1 MSDTITSTIPAQ
13 AGDATV
19 ATAQP
24 MAPGNLVSGDATL
37 AAPMGV
43 SEQSTQ
49 GKTISLPTSA
59 FAKLK
64 AEAAEK
70 GKKAALTE
78 MQAKAKAF
86 GFDSVDAMFEALQ
99 TARGSEAVETQQETR
114 AAHKAA
120 PVQQPKQ
127 SGSKDT
133 VAAEAIR
140 IAKEMERA
148 RKEAEKASREARRY
162 RQELEEYQAQAEMK
176 EVLLRAGVRDEVDYA
191 LTLMRKD
198 IQTKL
203 ETDPELASYSTDE
216 FLKSLRQTKPFLF
229 GESRLPATTGT
240 GGEGPQARPAA
251 PGQAAATIA
260 QSEQFDA
267 RKATSEQIKA
277 RLAQLGVQYSRQ

>member
-1 MSDTITSTIPAQ
+1 MSDTNSTIPAQ
-13 AGDATV
+13 PGDAV
-19 ATAQP
+19 ASTAQP
-24 MAPGNLVSGDATL
+24 VAPGNLVSGDTTVAS
-37 AAPMGV
+37 ASSGE
-43 SEQSTQ
+43 SQTQ

-70 GKKAALTE
+70 GKKAALSE
-78 MQAKAKAF
+78 VEQKAKAF
-86 GFDSVDAMFEALQ
+86 GFDSVDAMFKALESSRHS
-99 TARGSEAVETQQETR
+99 AASETQETR
-114 AAHKAA
+114 PAQKPAQA
-120 PVQQPKQ
+120 QPKQ
-127 SGSKDT
+127 GGSKDA
-133 VAAEAIR
+133 VAAEALR

-176 EVLLRAGVRDEVDYA
+176 EILLRAGVRDEIDYA

-198 IQTKL
+198 IQAKL

-216 FLKSLRQTKPFLF
+216 FLRNLRSNKPFLF

-260 QSEQFDA
+260 QGEQFDA
-267 RKATSEQIKA
+267 RKATAEQIKA

>member
-1 MSDTITSTIPAQ
+1 MSDQIISTTPAQ

-24 MAPGNLVSGDATL
+24 IAPGNLVSGDTTV
-37 AAPMGV
+37 AAPM
-43 SEQSTQ
+43 SAPEQAQ

-78 MQAKAKAF
+78 METKAKAF
-86 GFDSVDAMFEALQ
+86 GFGSVDAMFEALQ
-99 TARGSEAVETQQETR
+99 SARSGAGGETQQETR
-114 AAHKAA
+114 AAPKAA
-120 PVQQPKQ
+120 PAQQPKQ
-127 SGSKDT
+127 GVQKDA
-133 VAAEAIR
+133 VAAEALR

-216 FLKSLRQTKPFLF
+216 FLKTLRQTKPFLF

-251 PGQAAATIA
+251 PGQAASTIA
-260 QSEQFDA
+260 QTEQFDA
-267 RKATSEQIKA
+267 RKASTEQIKA

>member
-1 MSDTITSTIPAQ
+1 MSETISTTPAQ

-24 MAPGNLVSGDATL
+24 IAPGNLVSGDTV
-37 AAPMGV
+37 AAPMGAP
-43 SEQSTQ
+43 EQQQ

-64 AEAAEK
+64 ADAAEK

-99 TARGSEAVETQQETR
+99 TARASTTVETQPETR
-114 AAHKAA
+114 AAPKATQA
-120 PVQQPKQ
+120 QKPAQ
-127 SGSKDT
+127 
-133 VAAEAIR
+133 AAGNVSSEALR

-162 RQELEEYQAQAEMK
+162 RQELEEFQATAEMK
-176 EVLLRAGVRDEVDYA
+176 EVLLRAGVREDVDYA
-191 LTLMRKD
+191 LDLMRRD
-198 IQTKL
+198 INAKL
-203 ETDPELASYSTDE
+203 QTDPELASYSTDE
-216 FLKSLRQTKPFLF
+216 FLKSLRTNKPFLF
-229 GESRLPATTGT
+229 GESRVAATTGT

-260 QSEQFDA
+260 QGEQFDA
-267 RKATSEQIKA
+267 RKASSEQIKA

>member
-1 MSDTITSTIPAQ
+1 MSDQIISTTPAQ

-24 MAPGNLVSGDATL
+24 IAPGNLVSGDTTV
-37 AAPMGV
+37 AAPMGAP
-43 SEQSTQ
+43 EQAQ

-86 GFDSVDAMFEALQ
+86 GFDSVDSMFEALQ
-99 TARGSEAVETQQETR
+99 TARSGASVETQQETR
-114 AAHKAA
+114 AAPKAA
-120 PVQQPKQ
+120 PTQQPKQ
-127 SGSKDT
+127 GVQKDA
-133 VAAEAIR
+133 VAAEALR

-198 IQTKL
+198 IQAKL

-216 FLKSLRQTKPFLF
+216 FLKTLRQTKPFLF

-251 PGQAAATIA
+251 PGQAASTIA
-260 QSEQFDA
+260 QAEQFDA
-267 RKATSEQIKA
+267 RKASTEQIKA

>member
-1 MSDTITSTIPAQ
+1 
-13 AGDATV
+13 
-19 ATAQP
+19 
-24 MAPGNLVSGDATL
+24 
-37 AAPMGV
+37 
-43 SEQSTQ
+43 
-49 GKTISLPTSA
+49 
-59 FAKLK
+59 
-64 AEAAEK
+64 
-70 GKKAALTE
+70 
-78 MQAKAKAF
+78 
-86 GFDSVDAMFEALQ
+86 MFEALQ
-99 TARGSEAVETQQETR
+99 TARSGASVETQQETR
-114 AAHKAA
+114 AAAKPAQT
-120 PVQQPKQ
+120 QQPKQ
-127 SGSKDT
+127 SGPKDA
-133 VAAEAIR
+133 VAAEALR

-216 FLKSLRQTKPFLF
+216 FLKTLRQTKPFLF

-251 PGQAAATIA
+251 PGQAASTIA
-260 QSEQFDA
+260 QTEQFDA
-267 RKATSEQIKA
+267 RKASTEQIKA

>member
-1 MSDTITSTIPAQ
+1 MSETISTTPAQ

-24 MAPGNLVSGDATL
+24 IAPGNLVSGDTV
-37 AAPMGV
+37 AAPMGAP
-43 SEQSTQ
+43 EQQQ

-64 AEAAEK
+64 ADAAEK

-86 GFDSVDAMFEALQ
+86 GFDSVDAMFQALE
-99 TARGSEAVETQQETR
+99 TARTSTAVEAPQETR
-114 AAHKAA
+114 QAAKPAQAQKPAQAA
-120 PVQQPKQ
+120 GNV
-127 SGSKDT
+127 S
-133 VAAEAIR
+133 AEALR

-162 RQELEEYQAQAEMK
+162 RQELEEYQATAEMR
-176 EVLLRAGVRDEVDYA
+176 EHLLRAGVREDVDYA
-191 LTLMRKD
+191 LDLMRRD
-198 IQTKL
+198 INAKL
-203 ETDPELASYSTDE
+203 QTDPELASYSTEE
-216 FLKSLRQTKPFLF
+216 FLKGLRTNKPFLF
-229 GESRLPATTGT
+229 GESRVAATTGT

-251 PGQAAATIA
+251 PGQAASTIA
-260 QSEQFDA
+260 QGEQFDA
-267 RKATSEQIKA
+267 RKASSEQIKA

>member
-1 MSDTITSTIPAQ
+1 MSDTTSTIPAQ
-13 AGDATV
+13 PGDAV
-19 ATAQP
+19 APTAQP
-24 MAPGNLVSGDATL
+24 VAPGNIVSGDATVTTTSS
-37 AAPMGV
+37 AG
-43 SEQSTQ
+43 EQAQ

-99 TARGSEAVETQQETR
+99 TARASTTVETQPETR
-114 AAHKAA
+114 AAPKATQA
-120 PVQQPKQ
+120 QKPAQ
-127 SGSKDT
+127 
-133 VAAEAIR
+133 AAGNVSSEALR

-162 RQELEEYQAQAEMK
+162 RQELEEFQATAEMK
-176 EVLLRAGVRDEVDYA
+176 EVLLRAGVREDVDYA
-191 LTLMRKD
+191 LDLMRRD
-198 IQTKL
+198 INAKL
-203 ETDPELASYSTDE
+203 QTDPELASYSTDE
-216 FLKSLRQTKPFLF
+216 FLKSLRTNKPFLF
-229 GESRLPATTGT
+229 GESRVAATTGT

-260 QSEQFDA
+260 QGEQFDA
-267 RKATSEQIKA
+267 RKASSEQIKA

>member
-1 MSDTITSTIPAQ
+1 MSDQIISTTPAQ

-24 MAPGNLVSGDATL
+24 IAPGNLISGDATV
-37 AAPMGV
+37 AAPMGAP
-43 SEQSTQ
+43 EQQQ

-64 AEAAEK
+64 ADAAEK

-99 TARGSEAVETQQETR
+99 TARTSTNVETQPETR
-114 AAHKAA
+114 AAPKATQA
-120 PVQQPKQ
+120 QKPAQAA
-127 SGSKDT
+127 GSS
-133 VAAEAIR
+133 VSAEALR

-162 RQELEEYQAQAEMK
+162 RQELEEFQATAEMK
-176 EVLLRAGVRDEVDYA
+176 EVLLRAGVREDVDYA
-191 LTLMRKD
+191 LDLMRRD
-198 IQTKL
+198 INAKL
-203 ETDPELASYSTDE
+203 QTDPELASYSTDE
-216 FLKSLRQTKPFLF
+216 FLKSLRTNKPFLF
-229 GESRLPATTGT
+229 GEARVAATTGT
-240 GGEGPQARPAA
+240 GGEGVQSRPLA
-251 PGQAAATIA
+251 PGQAAATTA
-260 QSEQFDA
+260 QAEQFDA
-267 RKATSEQIKA
+267 RKASAEQIKA